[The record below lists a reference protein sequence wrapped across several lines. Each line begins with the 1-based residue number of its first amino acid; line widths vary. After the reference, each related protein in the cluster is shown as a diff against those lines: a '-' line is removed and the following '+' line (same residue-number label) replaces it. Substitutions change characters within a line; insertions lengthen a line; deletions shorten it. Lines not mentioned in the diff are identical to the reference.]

1 MTTSVTHQKF
11 RVVPQG
17 SILGPFSISSLH
29 VNDELQVVC
38 SHFFHIQT
46 SQINHSNIKCSY
58 MFVQLNPNLIKI
70 LPIYLNDLEI
80 TLFTLVKVK

>member
-1 MTTSVTHQKF
+1 MTTSVIYQKF

-17 SILGPFSISSLH
+17 SILGPLSISSLP

-38 SHFFHIQT
+38 SDFFYIQT
-46 SQINHSNIKCSY
+46 SQINHSNIKYSY

-70 LPIYLNDLEI
+70 LPIYVNDLEI
-80 TLFTLVKVK
+80 TLFTLVQAK